1 MVRFRDHPSLRSIM
15 SGNVRVKQREALMES
30 FNDMNSEAKVMLAST
45 KACCEGITLVGAS
58 RVVLLDV
65 VWNPSVGRQ
74 AIGRA
79 YRIGQEKIVYTYN
92 REQSVARTD
101 IQ

>member
-1 MVRFRDHPSLRSIM
+1 VLVFSQYLVPLSLIMEQLKTMFNWTEDKEILHM
-15 SGNVRVKQREALMES
+15 SGNVPVKQRETMMVS
-30 FNDMNSEAKVMLAST
+30 FNNMKSEAMVMLAST
-45 KACCEGITLVGAS
+45 KACCEGITFVGAS

-79 YRIGQEKIVYTYN
+79 DRF
-92 REQSVARTD
+92 S
-101 IQ
+101 